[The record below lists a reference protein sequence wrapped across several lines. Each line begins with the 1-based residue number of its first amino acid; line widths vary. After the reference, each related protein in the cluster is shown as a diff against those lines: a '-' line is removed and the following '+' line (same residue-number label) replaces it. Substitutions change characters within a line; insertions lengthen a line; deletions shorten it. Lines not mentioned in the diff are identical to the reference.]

1 VQLKLLDV
9 AVIVVYAMLVLA
21 MSQFLQRGKRISPDE
36 DQDATPARRA
46 LPWWAIGTSL
56 IAANISAEQIIGMSG
71 SAYAF
76 GLAIASYEWLAALAL
91 IVVGKFFLPVFLKN
105 QITTMPE
112 FLKRRY
118 GSKTQV
124 TLAMFWI
131 GLYTFV
137 ALTAIMWLGATAVS
151 AVTGLSLL
159 MSLILLALVA
169 GNYALYVGLRPAAF
183 TDVLQ
188 VAMLVVGGVVI
199 CFFALNRISADWGGG
214 GGLQGLYFGF
224 HTLTTQL
231 PGHFHMILSPD
242 NPYYKYMPGITVL
255 VGGMWIVHFAYW
267 GFNQYIVQ
275 GALAAKSIRDV
286 QKGVVLA
293 AFLKLLMPLLVVLP
307 GIAAALLLPELGRS
321 DEAYPQL
328 MLKILPQGV
337 LGFVFV
343 ALVAAI
349 IASMGSTLSSIATIF
364 TVDVFK
370 VIHKGPSKRLLV
382 IVGRFAAIVALLVA
396 MVTAMPLL
404 GNFDQAFQYIQ
415 EFNGFF
421 TPGITVVFILGLFWK
436 RATETGAL
444 VAAVGS
450 VTLSTFYRVFL
461 PQIPFM
467 NRMGYVFLICLAL
480 AVTVSLSEKSKP
492 QTSTIEVS
500 GINFSTGAA
509 YNIAAFVIIAILAA
523 LYAVAW

>member
-1 VQLKLLDV
+1 MHLKLLDI
-9 AVIVVYAMLVLA
+9 AVIVVYATLVLA
-21 MSQFLQRGKRISPDE
+21 ISQLLQRGKRSAPDE
-36 DQDATPARRA
+36 EQDATPARRA

-76 GLAIASYEWLAALAL
+76 GLAIASYEWLAAFAL
-91 IVVGKFFLPVFLKN
+91 IVVGKYFLPVFLKN
-105 QITTMPE
+105 QISTMPE

-118 GSKTQV
+118 GSKTQI
-124 TLAMFWI
+124 TLAVFWVC
-131 GLYTFV
+131 LYTLV
-137 ALTAIMWLGATAVS
+137 ALTAIMWLGATAVH

-159 MSLILLALVA
+159 MSIILLALVA
-169 GNYALYVGLRPAAF
+169 GNYALYVGLRPTAYS
-183 TDVLQ
+183 DVLQ
-188 VAMLVVGGVVI
+188 VCMLVLGGLVI
-199 CFFALNRISADWGGG
+199 CFIAIEKISAAFGG
-214 GGLQGLYFGF
+214 GGLQGLFFGF

-231 PGHFHMILSPD
+231 PQHFHMILTPD
-242 NPYYKYMPGITVL
+242 NPYYKYMPGLTAL
-255 VGGMWIVHFAYW
+255 VGGIWVIQFGYW
-267 GFNQYIVQ
+267 GFNQFIVQ

-293 AFLKLLMPLLVVLP
+293 AFLKLLMPVLVVLP
-307 GIAAALLLPELGRS
+307 GIAVALLLPHLSRS

-328 MLKILPQGV
+328 MNLLPAGV

-349 IASMGSTLSSIATIF
+349 ISSMGSALSSIATIF

-370 VIHKGPSKRLLV
+370 VLHKGASKRLLV
-382 IVGRFAAIVALLVA
+382 IVGRFAAIGALFVA

-415 EFNGFF
+415 EYNGFF
-421 TPGITVVFILGLFWK
+421 SPGITVVFILGLFWK

-450 VTLSTFYRVFL
+450 LIFSTLYRVFL

-467 NRMGYVFLICLAL
+467 NRIGYVFLICLAL
-480 AVTVSLSEKSKP
+480 MVTVSLADKRKP
-492 QTSTIEVS
+492 QTSTIDVS

-509 YNIAAFVIIAILAA
+509 YNIAAVLIVAILVA